1 MQVKIRWLRRAE
13 KDLDALFS
21 FVARDSLAIAKVEV
35 MRVTDAVMGLQT
47 HQALGRPGR
56 VVGTRE
62 LVVNPYIVAYRVKSE
77 TVQIL
82 RVLHSAMAWPVL
94 L

>member
-1 MQVKIRWLRRAE
+1 MKIRWLRRAE
-13 KDLDALFS
+13 KDLDALYS

-35 MRVTDAVMGLQT
+35 TRVTDAVMGLQT
-47 HQALGRPGR
+47 HPAMGRPGR

-62 LVVNPYIVAYRVKSE
+62 LVVKPYIVAYRVKSE
-77 TVQIL
+77 TVHIL

>member
-1 MQVKIRWLRRAE
+1 MKIRWLRRAE

-21 FVARDSLAIAKVEV
+21 SVARDSLATAKVEV
-35 MRVTDAVMGLQT
+35 TRVTDAVAGLQT
-47 HQALGRPGR
+47 HPAMGRPGR

-62 LVVNPYIVAYRVKSE
+62 LVVMPYIIAYRVKSE
-77 TVQIL
+77 IIQIL
-82 RVLHSAMAWPVL
+82 RVLHSVRDWPDL